1 MAYIVTGAT
10 GHIGNNLIKELIEQK
25 YDVVIL
31 ARKID
36 DSIKDLR
43 ATYKIGDIFNKTF
56 LEELITK
63 DDIVIHLAGVIDI
76 KNSQKEATLNINYE
90 GTKTIIDVCLE
101 KKVKRF
107 VYFSTVDCI
116 YKENDE
122 EIFEPQAIF
131 PEKFSDNYS
140 HSKALATKYVMEC
153 RNKQNNVPINILYPS
168 AVIGKND
175 FKPSSI
181 GKVIQDIIKGKLQFG
196 VKGGYNFVDVD
207 DIVRATIKVCEKEI
221 EGDFLLT
228 GHNISVYELYDI
240 TNRHLGRNKKT
251 FKIPLFI
258 VKLFIPFIPYLS
270 KFVLKTI
277 TENHNY
283 NNLKMRNELCVIPV
297 SFDETLDKTIE
308 FFKGE
313 GNEKNKHS

>member
-1 MAYIVTGAT
+1 MAYIITGAT
-10 GHIGNNLIKELIEQK
+10 GHIGNNLIKQLIEENK
-25 YDVVIL
+25 NVTIL

-36 DSIKDLR
+36 DSIKNLN
-43 ATYKIGDIFNKTF
+43 ATYKIGDIFDKSF
-56 LEELITK
+56 LEEVITK

-76 KNSQKEATLNINYE
+76 KNNQKELTLKINYE
-90 GTKTIIDVCLE
+90 GTKTITDVCIE

-122 EIFEPQAIF
+122 EIFEPQSIN

-140 HSKALATKYVMEC
+140 YSKALATKYVFEC
-153 RNKQNNVPINILYPS
+153 RDKQKDVPINILYPS

-181 GKVIQDIIKGKLQFG
+181 GKVIKDIIKGKLQFG
-196 VKGGYNFVDVD
+196 VKGGYNFVDID
-207 DIVRATIKVCEKEI
+207 DIVKSTINLCEKEV

-228 GHNISVYELYDI
+228 GHDVSVYELYDI
-240 TNRHLGRNKKT
+240 TNKHLGRNKKT

-277 TENHNY
+277 VENHNY
-283 NNLKMRNELCVIPV
+283 NNSKMKNELGVIPV
-297 SFDETLDKTIE
+297 SFDETIDKTIN
-308 FFKGE
+308 FFKGVE
-313 GNEKNKHS
+313 NEKK